1 MHLKR
6 HTSTQYRLP
15 ILCTNN
21 NRGRRRS
28 PAIFRSNKQRLTE
41 IIGSLGKMDI
51 QRIES
56 TDLMQTP
63 HFACFTKRLMGR

>member
-28 PAIFRSNKQRLTE
+28 SAIFRSNKQRLTE

-51 QRIES
+51 QRIGS

-63 HFACFTKRLMGR
+63 HFASFTKRFVW